1 MGLPDSH
8 HVARIVIHP
17 TNPDVVF
24 VAAMGHLFSRNAERG
39 VFRTKDGGK
48 TWDKV
53 LYVDDGTG
61 AIDLVMHRKS
71 PDTLY
76 AAMYEKHR
84 TPWQLVLGGK
94 GSAVY
99 KTEDGGG
106 KWRKLEGLPSGNVG
120 RIGLDINARN
130 PNLLTAIVENLNERQ
145 TGMPAR
151 VDACAVG
158 GGRGAPPRPGG
169 PDR

>member
-1 MGLPDSH
+1 SPPIAPILNQ
-8 HVARIVIHP
+8 P
-17 TNPDVVF
+17 TNPNIVF

-84 TPWQLVLGGK
+84 TPWQLVLGGP

-99 KTEDGGG
+99 RTDDGGT
-106 KWRKLEGLPSGNVG
+106 KWQRLEGGLPTGTLG
-120 RIGLDINARN
+120 RIGLDINLKN
-130 PNLLTAIVENLNERQ
+130 PNVLYALVENVNPRGEGVPGA
-145 TGMPAR
+145 T
-151 VDACAVG
+151 DACTAAHKAG
-158 GGRGAPPRPGG
+158 RGGR
-169 PDR
+169 

>member
-1 MGLPDSH
+1 SPPIAPILNQ
-8 HVARIVIHP
+8 P
-17 TNPDVVF
+17 TNPNIVF

-48 TWDKV
+48 TWERV

-76 AAMYEKHR
+76 AAMYEKQR
-84 TPWQLVLGGK
+84 TPWQLVLGGP
-94 GSAVY
+94 GSGVY
-99 KTEDGGG
+99 RTDDGGARDV

-130 PNLLTAIVENLNERQ
+130 PNLLTAIVENLNERR
-145 TGMPAR
+145 A
-151 VDACAVG
+151 
-158 GGRGAPPRPGG
+158 
-169 PDR
+169 